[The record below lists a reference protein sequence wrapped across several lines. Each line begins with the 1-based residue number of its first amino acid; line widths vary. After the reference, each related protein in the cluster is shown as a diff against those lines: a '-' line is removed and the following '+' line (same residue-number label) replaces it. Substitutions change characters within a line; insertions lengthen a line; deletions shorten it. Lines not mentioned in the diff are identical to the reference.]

1 MSSSVCYSLQINSII
16 NVILII
22 VKSCFVTTLQR
33 AKRLAE
39 GKVPGILPPGFKY
52 RVDGDTVI
60 EVESTDREFPF
71 ETLFEQDNDQISL
84 STMILDSILKVN
96 LTSYL

>member
-1 MSSSVCYSLQINSII
+1 M
-16 NVILII
+16 
-22 VKSCFVTTLQR
+22 KSCFVTTLQR

-39 GKVPGILPPGFKY
+39 GKMPGILPPGCKY

-60 EVESTDREFPF
+60 EVESTDRELPF

-96 LTSYL
+96 STSYS

>member
-1 MSSSVCYSLQINSII
+1 M
-16 NVILII
+16 
-22 VKSCFVTTLQR
+22 
-33 AKRLAE
+33 
-39 GKVPGILPPGFKY
+39 PGILPPGCKY

-60 EVESTDREFPF
+60 EVESTDRELPF

-96 LTSYL
+96 STSYS